1 MTKEFN
7 TLDDFDFGG
16 KTVILRAD
24 INCPLNRETLAID
37 NDSRI
42 RKIAPTV
49 TELSS
54 KMAKLVILA
63 HQSRLGKW
71 DFTSLEQHAERL
83 SRYTGREVRFIPDV
97 IGEVAQ
103 EAIRS
108 LQPGEVILL
117 ENVRYL
123 DCEIEKRS
131 MEEHSRSELV
141 NALAPLADYY
151 VCDAFG
157 TAHRSQCSMVGFQ
170 ARIPSAAGRLMTKE
184 LRALSSV
191 FDEPRRPSTFIL
203 GGSKFS
209 DTPPM
214 IDHVLGHDKAD
225 RVILVGLA
233 GNAFIKAMGVNLG
246 PKSEAFLKEDLSEEN
261 LQAARDI
268 LKKYGARILLP
279 SDLAIENDGKR
290 VDLPLGE
297 FPADGAALD
306 IGSTSMEKFRKVI
319 RRSGTCFLSGPAG
332 YYENP
337 DFSIGTR
344 ELMMA
349 MADSGGQTVIGGGH
363 TVGAA
368 ELLDLI
374 DLFSYVSTAGGA
386 LETYLLGKPL
396 PALEALKHA
405 CRCL

>member
-184 LRALSSV
+184 LRALS
-191 FDEPRRPSTFIL
+191 R
-203 GGSKFS
+203 
-209 DTPPM
+209 
-214 IDHVLGHDKAD
+214 
-225 RVILVGLA
+225 
-233 GNAFIKAMGVNLG
+233 
-246 PKSEAFLKEDLSEEN
+246 
-261 LQAARDI
+261 
-268 LKKYGARILLP
+268 
-279 SDLAIENDGKR
+279 
-290 VDLPLGE
+290 
-297 FPADGAALD
+297 
-306 IGSTSMEKFRKVI
+306 
-319 RRSGTCFLSGPAG
+319 
-332 YYENP
+332 
-337 DFSIGTR
+337 
-344 ELMMA
+344 
-349 MADSGGQTVIGGGH
+349 
-363 TVGAA
+363 
-368 ELLDLI
+368 
-374 DLFSYVSTAGGA
+374 
-386 LETYLLGKPL
+386 
-396 PALEALKHA
+396 
-405 CRCL
+405 